1 MKKKKTFKGVVRCV
15 CGYDEFGD
23 AEWLRR
29 KFYRF
34 RWSDRKA
41 GDQKSQ
47 CNGTTVTEL

>member
-1 MKKKKTFKGVVRCV
+1 MKKKKLLKVLSGV